1 MIAGN
6 LSHLSLATLPKPLW
20 GILSAKEIGLAQLQ
34 AQPEGRYQ
42 RQGAAWFYNIACVM
56 TDFSAQ
62 RHTEFH
68 RDYLDIQLILS
79 GEEIIEYALDD
90 VSAAACEEKKPDLF
104 ILHTPQLTNQI
115 HLSAGD
121 FVTFYPG
128 EAHKALC
135 AVGQPARVKKAVFKV
150 PLALLG

>member
-6 LSHLSLATLPKPLW
+6 LSYLPLATLPKPLW
-20 GILSAKEIGLAQLQ
+20 DILSATGISLAQLQ
-34 AQPEGRYQ
+34 GQSEGRYQ
-42 RQGAAWFYNIACVM
+42 LQGAAWFYNIASVM
-56 TDFSAQ
+56 TDFSVQ

-68 RDYLDIQLILS
+68 REYLDIQLILS

-104 ILHTPQLTNQI
+104 ILHAPKLTNQI

-128 EAHKALC
+128 EPHKALC
-135 AVGQPARVKKAVFKV
+135 AVGQPAMVKKAVFKV
-150 PLALLG
+150 PLALLR